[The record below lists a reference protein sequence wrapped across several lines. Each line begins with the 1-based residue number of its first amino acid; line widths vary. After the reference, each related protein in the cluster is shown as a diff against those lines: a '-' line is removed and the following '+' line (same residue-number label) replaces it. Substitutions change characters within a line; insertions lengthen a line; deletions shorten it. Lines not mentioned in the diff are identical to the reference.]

1 MSTKNYRAGLDDS
14 GAGMAFAVVDAENR
28 VVLDEYVPFFGRTTA
43 NLPQR
48 MAEIMEAHQL
58 NFSDI
63 TEWSVGGGPG
73 SFTGLRI
80 ASAFVIGLIY
90 GKENIRARCV
100 STSAAI
106 AASAGCDAE
115 KVLVLFDGRKKE
127 LLAFGL
133 RKTPG
138 GYCEDGFQ
146 TVIRNAEDLQQV
158 ADYPQMVAAAND
170 FVAAKNLLGEERA
183 AAIRSVEK
191 ISALHFITWDPDN
204 FERPLTDLLYLRPAV
219 FVEPKVLRE
228 I

>member
-1 MSTKNYRAGLDDS
+1 MNNSQYRAGLDDS
-14 GAGMAFAVVDAENR
+14 GAGMAFAVVDAEDR
-28 VVLDEYVPFFGRTTA
+28 VVFDEYVPFQGRTTA
-43 NLPQR
+43 NLPRR

-58 NFSDI
+58 NFTDI
-63 TEWSVGGGPG
+63 SEWSVGGGPG

-80 ASAFVIGLIY
+80 ASSFVLGLIY
-90 GKENIRARCV
+90 GKTSVRARCV

-146 TVIRNAEDLQQV
+146 TVIRCAEDLQSA
-158 ADYPQMVAAAND
+158 ADYTQMVAAASD
-170 FVAAKNLLGEERA
+170 FAAAKNILGEEHA
-183 AAIRSVEK
+183 AEIRSVEK
-191 ISALHFITWDPDN
+191 ISAIHFISWNPDD
-204 FERPLTDLLYLRPAV
+204 FTRSLTDLLYLRPAV

>member
-1 MSTKNYRAGLDDS
+1 MEKKNYRAGLEDS
-14 GAGMAFAVVDAENR
+14 GSGMAFAVVAADGT
-28 VVLDEYVPFFGRTTA
+28 VLFDEYVPLSGRTTA

-48 MAEIMEAHQL
+48 MAEILERYEL
-58 NFSDI
+58 EFNDI

-80 ASAFVIGLIY
+80 ASAFVIGLTY
-90 GKENIRARCV
+90 GKDAVRTRCV

-106 AASAGCDAE
+106 AASARCSAE

-133 RKTPG
+133 ERTDH
-138 GYCEDGFQ
+138 GYREDGFQ
-146 TVIRNAEDLQQV
+146 TVIRTPEELEALAV
-158 ADYPQMVAAAND
+158 TYPQMVASAAD
-170 FVAAKNLLGEERA
+170 HDAVIVLTGAVAEKVTR
-183 AAIRSVEK
+183 VEK
-191 ISALHFITWDPDN
+191 ISALTLIDWDPEN
-204 FERPLTDLLYLRPAV
+204 FDRSLTDLLYLRPAV

>member
-1 MSTKNYRAGLDDS
+1 MKSLKYRAGLEDS
-14 GAGMAFAVVDAENR
+14 GTGMAFAVVDADGCT
-28 VVLDEYVPFFGRTTA
+28 VLDEYVPLSGRTTA

-48 MAEIMEAHQL
+48 MAEILDAHKIS
-58 NFSDI
+58 FSDI
-63 TEWSVGGGPG
+63 SEWSVGGGPG

-80 ASAFVIGLIY
+80 ASSFVLGLIY
-90 GKENIRARCV
+90 GKSDIKARCV

-106 AASAGCDAE
+106 AASACCDAE

-133 RKTPG
+133 RKTEN

-146 TVIRNAEDLQQV
+146 TVIRGADDLSQV
-158 ADYPQMVAAAND
+158 SEYDQIVAASND
-170 FVAAKNLLGEERA
+170 FAAAQNLLGEEIAGTFRM
-183 AAIRSVEK
+183 VEK
-191 ISALHFITWDPDN
+191 ISALHLIAWDPLN

>member
-1 MSTKNYRAGLDDS
+1 MNVAKFRAGLEDS
-14 GAGMAFAVVDAENR
+14 GAGMAFAVIDNAGN
-28 VVLDEYVPFFGRTTA
+28 VVFDEYVPLTGRSTA
-43 NLPQR
+43 NLPLR
-48 MAEIMEAHQL
+48 MAEILEQYNL

-80 ASAFVIGLIY
+80 ASSFVIGLVY
-90 GKENIRARCV
+90 GKPEMRARCV

-106 AASAGCDAE
+106 AASAGCSDE

-133 RKTPG
+133 EKKTG
-138 GYCEDGFQ
+138 GYSEDGFQ
-146 TVIRNAEDLQQV
+146 AVIRSAADLQNLSAYTQF
-158 ADYPQMVAAAND
+158 VAAASD
-170 FVAAKNLLGEERA
+170 FEAAKALLEEEVAAT
-183 AAIRSVEK
+183 ITPVEK
-191 ISALHFITWDPDN
+191 ISALHLINWESEN

-219 FVEPKVLRE
+219 FVEPKILRE

>member
-1 MSTKNYRAGLDDS
+1 MTNKRYKAGLEDS
-14 GAGMAFAVVDAENR
+14 GAGMAFAVTDNAGVA
-28 VVLDEYVPFFGRTTA
+28 VFDEYVPLTGRNTA
-43 NLPQR
+43 NLPVR
-48 MAEIMEAHQL
+48 MAEILERYQL

-80 ASAFVIGLIY
+80 ATAFVMGLIY
-90 GKENIRARCV
+90 GKNDFRARCV

-106 AASAGCDAE
+106 AASAGCSAD

-133 RKTPG
+133 EKKDC

-146 TVIRNAEDLQQV
+146 TVIRNAEDLQKIT
-158 ADYPQMVAAAND
+158 DYTQFVAAAND
-170 FVAAKNLLGEERA
+170 FMAAKELLGAEA
-183 AAIRSVEK
+183 AATIIHTET
-191 ISALHFITWDPDN
+191 ISALHLINWDPEN
-204 FERPLTDLLYLRPAV
+204 FSRPLTDLLYLRPAV
-219 FVEPKVLRE
+219 FVEPKILRE

>member
-1 MSTKNYRAGLDDS
+1 MNKAKYRAGLEDS
-14 GAGMAFAVVDAENR
+14 GSGMAFAVVDAADQ
-28 VVLDEYVPFFGRTTA
+28 VIFDEYVPLSGRTTA

-48 MAEIMEAHQL
+48 MAEILEKYQM

-80 ASAFVIGLIY
+80 ASSFVLGLIY
-90 GKENIRARCV
+90 GKTDVRARCV

-133 RKTPG
+133 AKTEQ

-146 TVIRNAEDLQQV
+146 AVIRSAEDLQQITE
-158 ADYPQMVAAAND
+158 YTQIVAAAND
-170 FVAAKNLLGEERA
+170 HIAAQNLLGEA
-183 AAIRSVEK
+183 FAGSIRKVEQV
-191 ISALHFITWDPDN
+191 SALHLITWNPEKFD
-204 FERPLTDLLYLRPAV
+204 RPLTDLLYLRPAV
-219 FVEPKVLRE
+219 FVEPKVLRD

>member
-1 MSTKNYRAGLDDS
+1 MNGLKYRAGLEDS
-14 GAGMAFAVVDAENR
+14 GAGMAFAVMDAEGHTIF
-28 VVLDEYVPFFGRTTA
+28 DEYVPLSGRTTA

-48 MAEIMEAHQL
+48 MAEILDAYKIS
-58 NFSDI
+58 FSDI
-63 TEWSVGGGPG
+63 YEWSVGGGPG

-80 ASAFVIGLIY
+80 ASSFVLGLIY
-90 GKENIRARCV
+90 GKEEIKARCV

-106 AASAGCDAE
+106 AASAGCDAG

-133 RKTPG
+133 RKTET

-146 TVIRNAEDLQQV
+146 TVIRNADDMAQV
-158 ADYPQMVAAAND
+158 AEYNQIVAAAND
-170 FVAAKNLLGEERA
+170 FTAAQNLLGEDIAGSFRK
-183 AAIRSVEK
+183 VDK
-191 ISALHFITWDPDN
+191 ISARHLITWDPQN

>member
-1 MSTKNYRAGLDDS
+1 MNCLKYRAGLEDS
-14 GAGMAFAVVDAENR
+14 GAGMAFAVVDTEGR
-28 VVLDEYVPFFGRTTA
+28 TLFDEYVPLSGRTTA

-48 MAEIMEAHQL
+48 MADILEAHKMS
-58 NFSDI
+58 FSDI
-63 TEWSVGGGPG
+63 SEWSVGGGPG

-80 ASAFVIGLIY
+80 ASSFVLGLIY
-90 GKENIRARCV
+90 GKSEIKARCV

-133 RKTPG
+133 RKTAC

-146 TVIRNAEDLQQV
+146 TVIRSADDMAQV
-158 ADYPQMVAAAND
+158 VEYDQIVAAAND
-170 FVAAKNLLGEERA
+170 FSAAQNLLGEEIAGSFRK
-183 AAIRSVEK
+183 VDK
-191 ISALHFITWDPDN
+191 ISALHLITWNPRN
-204 FERPLTDLLYLRPAV
+204 FDRPLTDLLYLRPAV